1 MPKRPLVIASLLV
14 VAAAVA
20 VLSYVRFGRAAP
32 VEVATVRQADIALRV
47 QGPGTVQ
54 ARTAVALSARVGAAV
69 TQVLADVGDTVR
81 QGQPLVTLD
90 DRDLAARRGAV
101 GGQQQALARNT
112 EAARAALAKA
122 EADLDLASARRKRDA
137 ELLAQ
142 GFMSQA
148 AVDASEATLRAAAA
162 GVDAARAT
170 LAAREADATTLA
182 QEARIADVSLTH
194 ARLLSPIDG
203 IVTER
208 LVEPGSTVA
217 PGAPILRLVDPRT
230 LWVATR
236 VDETVVAQVQLGQ
249 SARIRL
255 RTGETV
261 GGKVARVARRSDAAT
276 RELEVFVA
284 FDALPRHFA
293 IDQEAEVTIDAGRRP
308 GLVVPTTALTRGR
321 DGREGVLVVEDG
333 RTRFQAVRTDG
344 ADATHVRVASGVS
357 DGQTVV
363 AAAAGVRANQA
374 VRAAAK
380 P

>member
-1 MPKRPLVIASLLV
+1 MPKRPIVIAGLLV
-14 VAAAVA
+14 LVAAAA
-20 VLSYVRFGRAAP
+20 ALAYVRFGRAAE
-32 VEVATVRQADIALRV
+32 VEVATARQADIAVRV

-54 ARTAVALSARVGAAV
+54 ARSAVALSARVNATV

-81 QGQPLVTLD
+81 QGQLLVTLD

-101 GGQQQALARNT
+101 GGQQQALVRNT
-112 EAARAALAKA
+112 EAARATLAKA
-122 EADLDLASARRKRDA
+122 EADLALASAKQKRDV
-137 ELLAQ
+137 ELQHQ

-148 AVDASEATLRAAAA
+148 AVDTSDAALRAAAA

-170 LAAREADATTLA
+170 LAARQADATTLA

-194 ARLLSPIDG
+194 ARLVSPIDG

-208 LVEPGSTVA
+208 LVEPGSTVTL
-217 PGAPILRLVDPRT
+217 GAPILRLLDPRT

-261 GGKVARVARRSDAAT
+261 GGKVARIARRSDAAT

-284 FDALPRHFA
+284 FDTLPKHFA
-293 IDQEAEVTIDAGRRP
+293 VDQEAEVTIAVGRRP
-308 GLVVPTTALTRGR
+308 GLVVPASALTRDR

-333 RTRFQAVRTDG
+333 RTRFHAVRADG
-344 ADATHVRVASGVS
+344 ADADQVRIASGLAA
-357 DGQTVV
+357 GQAVV
-363 AAAAGVRANQA
+363 ARAAGVRASQA
-374 VRAAAK
+374 VRVADK